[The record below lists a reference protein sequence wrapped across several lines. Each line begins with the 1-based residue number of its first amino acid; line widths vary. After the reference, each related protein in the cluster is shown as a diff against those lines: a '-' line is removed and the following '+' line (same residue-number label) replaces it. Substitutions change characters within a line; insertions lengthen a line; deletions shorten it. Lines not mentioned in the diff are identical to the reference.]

1 MKIDLSHIEAKVD
14 ADKVENDISAD
25 IFADSCSSSKEKLND
40 LTSSETHRIHI
51 KRNKKSIDV
60 NDYSY
65 EDERLNMET
74 WKYFDELTSVVKKIE
89 LLAEVMDKIQES
101 VQENINNMQRDD
113 YKNPSIRAS
122 I

>member
-1 MKIDLSHIEAKVD
+1 MSHPEAKVD
-14 ADKVENDISAD
+14 ADKVEIDKSVD
-25 IFADSCSSSKEKLND
+25 IFTDSCPSSKEKLND
-40 LTSSETHRIHI
+40 LKSSETHRIHI